1 MLSKPYCAPSSSALV
16 SLLLFAPP
24 FSAPLFYS
32 SSSLLR
38 LSPLLSSALSPL
50 QLLCSSAQA
59 TTWPFLQCPK
69 RAGASLCACL
79 YTRLK
84 MGLPFHNR
92 LAYNLVHRRNSFS
105 TLLSLPLLSI
115 LLPSVPA
122 TSAPLPSAALLLN
135 LTALPVGRLEW
146 SERQAPATTR
156 MLKAAVIGVCLLLL
170 YGAQPKKCPANRLDR
185 VDHFYGPA
193 LQDNGAQ
200 Q

>member
-24 FSAPLFYS
+24 FSAPLFCSFS
-32 SSSLLR
+32 SSA
-38 LSPLLSSALSPL
+38 PV
-50 QLLCSSAQA
+50 QLCSSNHTAV
-59 TTWPFLQCPK
+59 LQCPK